1 MATDFAKFK
10 EDRNKKIVLIFTPS
24 HGNLGDSAITLGELE
39 FFKERF
45 KDYSV
50 YEFTKNETLFYKN
63 QIKDH
68 ITDKDII
75 AFHGGGF
82 LGSIWKADNNYFL
95 KIIKLFS
102 DNKIVVMPQ
111 TIYFYEDDDK
121 LKESFVIGTS
131 LCRDLTI
138 LCRDYQSYQTLKDLK
153 VRCKFEYVP
162 DIALYCQPNLNLER
176 NNKILLCFRSDRE
189 KVSRHSGIMRLLHD
203 LEIKFDRTD
212 MVIPRIITKKGR
224 YSTVMKKFE
233 QFARYRM
240 VITDR
245 LHAMIFSTI
254 TNTPCIAFDNVSKKV
269 SGVHEWIKDLDYIQ
283 IAKGDLT
290 EEMLS
295 KIFNSQHDK
304 AYTSAMLKSEFDK
317 IEKILR
323 GGGVG
328 IVIILNQQIKAQ
340 LSGLFLLR
348 Y

>member
-10 EDRNKKIVLIFTPS
+10 EDNNKKIVLIFTPS

-39 FFKERF
+39 FLKERF
-45 KDYSV
+45 NDYSI
-50 YEFTKNETLFYKN
+50 YEFTKNETLYYKN

-82 LGSIWKADNNYFL
+82 LGSIWKVDNNYFL

-121 LKESFVIGTS
+121 LRASFAIGTS
-131 LCRDLTI
+131 

-176 NNKILLCFRSDRE
+176 NNKVLLCFRSDRE
-189 KVSRHSGIMRLLHD
+189 KVSGHRDIVKLLHD
-203 LEIKFDRTD
+203 LEIGYDRTD

-283 IAKGDLT
+283 IAKGNLT
-290 EEMLS
+290 EEMLN

-323 GGGVG
+323 EG
-328 IVIILNQQIKAQ
+328 NRHSHNFKSAN
-340 LSGLFLLR
+340 
-348 Y
+348 